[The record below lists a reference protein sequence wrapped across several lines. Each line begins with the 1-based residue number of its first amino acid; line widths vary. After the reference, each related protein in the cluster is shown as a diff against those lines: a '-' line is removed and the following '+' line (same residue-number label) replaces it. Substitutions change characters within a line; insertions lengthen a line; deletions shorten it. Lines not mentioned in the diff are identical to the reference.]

1 LTRVFSDLF
10 PSALPLAQGAARI
23 KKMSVKPAVD
33 RPVLADPHLWS
44 STMAEFLF
52 LYRGADVA
60 TAALSPKE
68 MQDYMRRFQ
77 NWIVSLTKTGKLT
90 SCGPLEK
97 GGKTLVG
104 PIGLVTDGPFAETK
118 DLIGGYSVVSAK
130 DLDEATELARDC
142 PFLAIGGTV
151 EIRAVLDV
159 K

>member
-1 LTRVFSDLF
+1 LFSDLF
-10 PSALPLAQGAARI
+10 PKALPLAQSAARI
-23 KKMSVKPAVD
+23 KKMSAKPAVD
-33 RPVLADPHLWS
+33 RPVLADPHVWS

-52 LYRGADVA
+52 LFRGADAA

-77 NWIVSLTKTGKLT
+77 SWIVSLTKAGKLT

-97 GGKTLVG
+97 SGKTVVG
-104 PIGLVTDGPFAETK
+104 PIGLVTDGPFAEMK

-130 DLDEATELARDC
+130 DLDEATQLARDC
-142 PFLAIGGTV
+142 PFPAIGGTV

>member
-1 LTRVFSDLF
+1 
-10 PSALPLAQGAARI
+10 
-23 KKMSVKPAVD
+23 
-33 RPVLADPHLWS
+33 
-44 STMAEFLF
+44 MAEFLF
-52 LYRGADVA
+52 LYRGADAV

-68 MQDYMRRFQ
+68 MQDYMQRFQ
-77 NWIVSLTKTGKLT
+77 NWIVSLTKAGKLT

-97 GGKTLVG
+97 SGKMLVG
-104 PIGLVTDGPFAETK
+104 PNGLVTDGPFAETK

-130 DLDEATELARDC
+130 DLDEATDVACDC